1 MDLVVEE
8 VLVDYLVDPYSL
20 VEQEIHLLYLRLK
33 EIMVEVVNT
42 MEMVDQVVAVVLE
55 LSELMEMETPL
66 DKVALAEMV

>member
-1 MDLVVEE
+1 
-8 VLVDYLVDPYSL
+8 
-20 VEQEIHLLYLRLK
+20 
-33 EIMVEVVNT
+33 MVEVVNT

>member
-1 MDLVVEE
+1 VDLVVEE